1 MLDTLTYLAFIE
13 AIELAKLSLTQADEN
28 AIVEVIGE

>member
-13 AIELAKLSLTQADEN
+13 AIELAKLSLTQSAEN
-28 AIVEVIGE
+28 DTLEVIGE